1 MTSLNIN
8 YHNLDVKK
16 INKFLDED
24 KDTVQKIKNII
35 SNLPSL
41 NIVKNKKLLSQLISQ
56 GKNFAKNR
64 NNIIILGTG
73 GSNLGSKALI
83 NILQGNEKKK
93 IYFYDNIDPLNF
105 KNSLEKIELENS
117 SFIIIS

>member
-41 NIVKNKKLLSQLISQ
+41 NIVKNKKLLNKLISQ
-56 GKNFAKNR
+56 GNNFAKNK

-83 NILQGNEKKK
+83 NI
-93 IYFYDNIDPLNF
+93 
-105 KNSLEKIELENS
+105 
-117 SFIIIS
+117 FI